1 MKTSKRN
8 FMMPMAMVILAV
20 GFIACGKKKS
30 DDSSS
35 VSAGRD
41 ESRTQSTS
49 LSVPAGAAGTLG
61 TQAAVTA
68 NDAAKFQSVAQLL
81 ASAGVDP
88 ESIGSISNR
97 DGVVLRGAVGIDKGN
112 GQIITSNSVI
122 EIDINDSNVGK
133 KDVDGHEI
141 PPIKIVLQGVS
152 GGVQSGNKVQLVFGD
167 NLGTVTLTGHYD
179 QTNFTGTLSFVN
191 KSNTINGQHE
201 GTLGDFQVP
210 VCGFF
215 RCN

>member
-1 MKTSKRN
+1 MKTSKRK

-81 ASAGVDP
+81 ASAGVP
-88 ESIGSISNR
+88 
-97 DGVVLRGAVGIDKGN
+97 LAL
-112 GQIITSNSVI
+112 
-122 EIDINDSNVGK
+122 
-133 KDVDGHEI
+133 
-141 PPIKIVLQGVS
+141 IKAMVRL
-152 GGVQSGNKVQLVFGD
+152 L
-167 NLGTVTLTGHYD
+167 LAT
-179 QTNFTGTLSFVN
+179 
-191 KSNTINGQHE
+191 
-201 GTLGDFQVP
+201 
-210 VCGFF
+210 
-215 RCN
+215 R